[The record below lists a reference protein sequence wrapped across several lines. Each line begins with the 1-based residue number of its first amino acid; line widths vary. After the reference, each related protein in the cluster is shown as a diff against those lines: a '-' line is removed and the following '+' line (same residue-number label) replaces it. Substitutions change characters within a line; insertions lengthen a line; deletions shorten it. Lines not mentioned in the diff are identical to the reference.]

1 MIKWVMVVIY
11 LTPGGDPLM
20 KSYHE
25 YKTETECVQELDR
38 ARRYPHPMGLRVQL
52 SCEQMAIEKVYQK

>member
-1 MIKWVMVVIY
+1 MIKWMMVVIY

-25 YKTETECVQELDR
+25 YKTERECVQELDR
-38 ARRYPHPMGLRVQL
+38 ARQYPHPMGLKIQL
-52 SCEQMAIEKVYQK
+52 SCEQMTIEKVYQK